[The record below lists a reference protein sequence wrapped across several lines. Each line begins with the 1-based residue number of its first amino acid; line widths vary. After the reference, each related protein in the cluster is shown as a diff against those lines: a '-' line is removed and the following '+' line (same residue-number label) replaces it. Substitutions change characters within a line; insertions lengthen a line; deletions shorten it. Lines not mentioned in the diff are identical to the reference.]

1 MSVDILRIARLSQ
14 QKENQKRN
22 TLDSL
27 MTLFEENA
35 LRTDTNEEYDIAIGN
50 IQKLQGQDKL
60 MDMVGLQKIK
70 KLELEKQYNDDLKAW
85 NTKADSVYNQ
95 IKTKDIGKTDFLDL
109 MKDLR
114 DNGIRVSGKSTRVE
128 IQGVE
133 DKIKNIHNMRKA
145 LNVEHDTQLLKA
157 TLQNPKSK
165 LYGTESQRQGADVLS
180 QLKSESPVEELKAEV
195 SSNIFS
201 RKDMVSM
208 DERTRKKIEAY
219 GPAFY
224 IGKNGEG
231 MDMLDRANQ
240 GQEVT
245 ADIIGRAN
253 KVVGNLDFSI
263 PLTFATEKAGDTK
276 VNRASRYYPSARK
289 QIAKSYIMPFFTG
302 DFRNVIDEHLNK
314 VLASQGFN
322 DNDIQLA
329 RGGDIATPERRKIA
343 EQLAVFNEDSFS
355 DQYIDTAIDLMD
367 QYRPADQY
375 NKFFSKMITDKHGK
389 TPKTERS
396 KTGPVMKESYLSLK
410 KNYQNWKRLSDEYD
424 KMDPSLQAQ
433 PNKIP
438 DMYMDMNAVDI
449 DQFNEMLAPE

>member
-1 MSVDILRIARLSQ
+1 MAVDLYGIARLSQ

-35 LRTDTNEEYDIAIGN
+35 LRTDTNEEYDVAIGN

-60 MDMVGLQKIK
+60 MDLVGNEKIK
-70 KLELEKQYNDDLKAW
+70 KLELQKQYNDDLKVW

-109 MKDLR
+109 MNDLR
-114 DNGIRVSGKSTRVE
+114 DNGVRVSGKSTKVE

-133 DKIKNIHNMRKA
+133 DKIESIYNMRKA
-145 LNVEHDTQLLKA
+145 LAIEHDTQLLKGVI
-157 TLQNPKSK
+157 QNRKSK
-165 LYGTESQRQGADVLS
+165 LYGTPTQREGADVLS
-180 QLKSESPVEELKAEV
+180 QLQSESAVEELKAEV

-201 RKDMVSM
+201 QKDRAVV

-224 IGKNGEG
+224 IGKKGEG
-231 MDMLDRANQ
+231 MDMFDRANQ
-240 GQEVT
+240 KQEVT

-289 QIAKSYIMPFFTG
+289 QMAKSYIMPFFTG

-355 DQYIDTAIDLMD
+355 DELIDTAIDLMD
-367 QYRPADQY
+367 QYLPEDQY
-375 NKFFSKMITDKHGK
+375 NKFFSKMITDEDGK
-389 TPKTERS
+389 IATTERN

>member
-1 MSVDILRIARLSQ
+1 MAVDLYGIARLSQ

-35 LRTDTNEEYDIAIGN
+35 LRTDTNEEYDVAIGN

-60 MDMVGLQKIK
+60 MDLVGNEKIK
-70 KLELEKQYNDDLKAW
+70 KLELQKQYNDDLKVW

-109 MKDLR
+109 MNDLR
-114 DNGIRVSGKSTRVE
+114 DNGVRVSGKSTKVE

-133 DKIKNIHNMRKA
+133 DKIESIYNMRKA
-145 LNVEHDTQLLKA
+145 LAIEHDTQLLKGVI
-157 TLQNPKSK
+157 QNRKSK
-165 LYGTESQRQGADVLS
+165 LYGTPTQREGADVLS
-180 QLKSESPVEELKAEV
+180 QLQSESAVEELKAEV

-201 RKDMVSM
+201 QKDRAVV

-224 IGKNGEG
+224 IGKKGEG
-231 MDMLDRANQ
+231 MDMFDRANQ
-240 GQEVT
+240 KQEVT

-276 VNRASRYYPSARK
+276 VNRASRYYPGARK
-289 QIAKSYIMPFFTG
+289 QMAKSYIMPFFTG

-355 DQYIDTAIDLMD
+355 DELIDTAIDLMD
-367 QYRPADQY
+367 QYLPKDQY
-375 NKFFSKMITDKHGK
+375 NKFFSKMITDEDGK
-389 TPKTERS
+389 IATTERN